1 MAEATTEGGD
11 TVTPTLFRGAMGRFA
26 TGICVV
32 TTVDADGHSWGLTVN
47 SFSSVSL
54 NPPLVL
60 FSIDQGAT
68 SHDAFVSAEGYSVN
82 VLAADQRALSDRFAM
97 ERDVDRFEGVPRAAG
112 RPGEGPLIEGCLA
125 HIVCDLERAV
135 PGGDHTI
142 LIGRVRRIGLNDDPK
157 KEPLLYFSGGYG
169 LLNTQPR

>member
-1 MAEATTEGGD
+1 MDGGE
-11 TVTPTLFRGAMGRFA
+11 TVTSTLFRSALGRFA
-26 TGICVV
+26 TGVCVV
-32 TTVDADGHSWGLTVN
+32 TTVDADGNSWGLTVN

-68 SHDAFVSAEGYSVN
+68 SHDVFVGAEGYSVN
-82 VLAADQRALSDRFAM
+82 VLSADQEALSNRFAM
-97 ERDVDRFEGVPRAAG
+97 ERDTDRFAGVPQSHTRA
-112 RPGEGPLIEGCLA
+112 GEGPLIDGCLC

-142 LIGRVRRIGLNDDPK
+142 LIGRVRRIAVSEDPDK
-157 KEPLLYFSGGYG
+157 RPLLYYSGDYG
-169 LLNTQPR
+169 LFSTPQH